1 MRRFFHPDYTV
12 GMGVSPIQPAH
23 RRFADFTASEE
34 LHLALKQTDQIF
46 YIIVLRARFVKAGNT
61 CSLLPFGLIQ
71 DINSLLPPKE
81 RKEVS
86 SQAATAR

>member
-1 MRRFFHPDYTV
+1 
-12 GMGVSPIQPAH
+12 MGVSPIQPAH